1 MLLKDI
7 INNLDEEGF
16 SLLHLNAKD
25 GNAEIVQKLIED
37 GADIEIKHKMNRST
51 PLLWACQNGHTNI
64 VKIILQNGANIFA
77 LELALTTKNIFAL
90 QTICNN
96 K

>member
-1 MLLKDI
+1 MI
-7 INNLDEEGF
+7 INGTNIDEKSKTGL
-16 SLLHLNAKD
+16 SPLHEAILENSIQVIPILMEYGVSMNAKD
-25 GNAEIVQKLIED
+25 KEGN
-37 GADIEIKHKMNRST
+37 N
-51 PLLWACQNGHTNI
+51 P
-64 VKIILQNGANIFA
+64 